1 MDPPALPVSGLTPIR
16 VEKYLWSEENL
27 KIMAT
32 ITLNGHTVHTWGE
45 LPRIGLRAPNF
56 LLTKSDLSDV
66 DLSAFSGK
74 KKILNIAVSLDTGVC
89 ASSAR
94 SFNKAAAGLGD
105 TVILTI
111 TNDLPF
117 AQKRFCEAEKI
128 DRVITLSQL
137 RNRDFGRAYGVEM
150 LDGAFAGLLSR
161 AIVILDENDI
171 VIYRE
176 QVPEIGQE
184 PDYSKALQALRAPHP
199 NVKTA

>member
-1 MDPPALPVSGLTPIR
+1 
-16 VEKYLWSEENL
+16 
-27 KIMAT
+27 MAT
-32 ITLNGHTVHTWGE
+32 ITLNGSTVHTWGE
-45 LPRIGLRAPNF
+45 LPRIGSHGPNF
-56 LLTKSDLSDV
+56 ILTKSDMSDV
-66 DLSAFSGK
+66 NLSTFKGK

-89 ASSAR
+89 AASAR
-94 SFNKAAAGLGD
+94 AFNSAAAALGD
-105 TVILTI
+105 TVVLTI

-150 LDGAFAGLLSR
+150 IDGALAGLLSR
-161 AIVILDENDI
+161 AVVILDENDA

-176 QVPEIGQE
+176 QVPEISRE
-184 PDYSKALQALRAPHP
+184 PDYTRALQALRSPHQ